1 MRKNKKG
8 NYSEESFT
16 FGEQLKCIP
25 GTGSVVTYIVIH
37 RYRYSVPTMQK
48 NLLLIIDLEKGTNRA
63 DTQSWNSAGSL
74 KFSVLQQYN
83 TPPNNLRDCYQN
95 AETIAKSRLRWSFW
109 EWYCVFLF
117 VCFTLTLRSRE
128 FKHSPLLLMGLPEA
142 WNTSWHSTDGQGGF
156 KLMGQ
161 SWVRVCG

>member
-1 MRKNKKG
+1 MRKNKMG
-8 NYSEESFT
+8 NYSKESFT

-48 NLLLIIDLEKGTNRA
+48 NLLLIIDLEKGKNRA
-63 DTQSWNSAGSL
+63 DTQSANSAGSL
-74 KFSVLQQYN
+74 KFSVLQQYKQ
-83 TPPNNLRDCYQN
+83 TPKQP
-95 AETIAKSRLRWSFW
+95 ETLLSERWNYKSRLRWSFW

-128 FKHSPLLLMGLPEA
+128 FKTLPTAINGASWGLKHQLTFN
-142 WNTSWHSTDGQGGF
+142 WWTR
-156 KLMGQ
+156 
-161 SWVRVCG
+161 RV